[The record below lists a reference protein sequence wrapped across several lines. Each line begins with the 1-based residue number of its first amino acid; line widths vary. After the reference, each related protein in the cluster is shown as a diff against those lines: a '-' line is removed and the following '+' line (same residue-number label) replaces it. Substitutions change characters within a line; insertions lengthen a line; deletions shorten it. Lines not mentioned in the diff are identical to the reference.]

1 MKQRFQQS
9 LLLMLLMLVGVPLG
23 VWADREVLQP
33 QFGKQVITV
42 ASDEVITF
50 KDPKGDTDYTGTT
63 AENAQSLTVFQP
75 AEEGMSVQITF
86 ESMNM
91 GGQNSYY
98 SFANVYSGN
107 PDADDTFVW
116 ATTTGE
122 VSSSYSE
129 SLLPA
134 GNILRAYPNERNKT
148 YTDETYISAAA
159 DGSLSVGFAYRY
171 AYSCTGWVAK
181 VKVVKLENM
190 TITGAGSNYEG
201 IGGTLTSKQNVALA
215 NAYVTATGVM
225 NPDNVTGIYFTMTQ
239 NEGVVDPTALKL
251 FKGDTQLDATC
262 SVVGGTTT
270 DYMFTL
276 NEAPADGTTTFTI
289 KGDILGTA
297 AVGAKVQVDVT
308 KVTTVAQTEG
318 IAPFAAASSVV
329 IENPALVIMT
339 ATPQTI
345 TVSETPLQFYD
356 EGGKDGGIV
365 SKTNGQVTFLSGVE
379 GQKVMVNFTVNQIW
393 HGSLY
398 NQELRIYSG
407 TEVNAANLIKTL
419 QQGETGIVRS
429 TADDGSLTVVLFSD
443 ASNDIAAD
451 GFEAEVSLFTPQPM
465 DFNGLTAV
473 AASTETV
480 AAGDEGQDMLTV
492 TVKALNTEPA
502 MQVTKMAFSAGENF
516 ALATKAELYFGSAKV
531 GEAVVE
537 GSSFDITL
545 TAPQTLAE
553 GDNLFTL
560 KYTIS
565 DEALND
571 QTVSAQLVSVT
582 ALVNN
587 VEKTEAATADAVTR
601 TVKNIA
607 ISHANQG
614 TVTKTVNG
622 SIAFTHKAKSE
633 YSTQYEAGTDD
644 RINVF
649 KPKHEGY
656 VTQIEFS
663 EFAIYYYSYSPSSCA
678 KFTIYNGTGTAG
690 EVLWTVN
697 SKDDYTTGPGRVI
710 RSTAADGSLTVVF
723 NPNNSYS
730 TANGF
735 KATVSEYLMK
745 NMAVAAVEAAQA
757 STADASIGAADQDL
771 LTVNVKTD
779 GSLNALTLS
788 GMKLNLKGTEAN
800 LAKVSIWQDDTKLG
814 EAAAATEVDVTFGEA
829 VTLAE
834 GDNLFTVK
842 ADINADAEEN
852 ATIDASLVSV
862 HVGTAD
868 VAATAG
874 DPEGTRT
881 LKNQV
886 LMTEGDHGT
895 LALGLGKTVA
905 IYDDGGAEGDGADG
919 VEATLT
925 LAPTGEADCLKLTDL
940 GISFAYTA
948 HLYIYKGGE
957 VNDDNQIVD
966 LTGSSA
972 KFEPIV
978 TDADFDGG
986 KLTLKYVGKGSY
998 TRPNFAVQAEGYK
1011 KSDVVV
1017 TAVSAEDISVSEVLK
1032 GQTDVKMLKIAV
1044 EAKGELA
1051 PAVITAFD
1059 IDGINGEALE
1069 AYHIYQTG
1077 TTTTFSANN
1086 EFSESYSITNSGTY
1100 YFWLTYDVKATAE
1113 VGQTAEAVL
1122 NSITVNGN
1130 VIEAAT
1136 DIADITVASGKSGTY
1151 TVGANADYATIQDAI
1166 DDFGTLGMEGPVVL
1180 KIKAGEYNEK
1190 VRIPYIKGMGATNTL
1205 TIESESGER
1214 DVKIYHNQYTTAGY
1228 SDDQHK
1234 KDYGVI
1240 TLYEAS
1246 YVTLKNLEVT
1256 TTDKAYKAVVM
1267 VKDESRHVTIDN
1279 CYLHAPACTASS
1291 GEDVCLVGHTIIDE
1305 ENKNNDYLTVKN
1317 CLLEGGKMGISMGGT
1332 NYVALPKEVGGI
1344 IEGNTFKN
1352 NAQKAIYVMDELGVK
1367 IKNNT
1372 IIIEADAP
1380 TKMSVGI
1387 LDMQLRDEY
1396 AEATEIT
1403 GNIFNVAPSTYV
1415 SVMNLRQMEGTSE
1428 APVLIANNIINLAS
1442 LNASYAAI
1450 KFNSASTRNVNVAH
1464 NTIRMTG
1471 DNGGAAFWASSTLG
1485 DGYGNI
1491 NVVNNII
1498 QNETS
1503 GYAVNLYND
1512 GNLGTDKINFQNN
1525 LMYTAGETFY
1535 RASSGTSGDFASF
1548 VEKTGATACINK
1560 QAQFVSDDVLEPS
1573 ATLDGDLLKAVKL
1586 SYVATDIQ
1594 GTVRPEENI
1603 SIGAYE
1609 YDPDITRVP
1618 VVAEG
1623 YPKAVATAFNEA
1635 MITVKADMNGKAYI
1649 MVLTAD
1655 AEAPAAEALKE
1666 TTYTTTLNKDAE
1678 ASLKIDTLQEQTAY
1692 KAYVLVESTRGN
1704 ATEVLT
1710 TETFTTPLEPIE
1722 LTIACT
1728 EPVTTVASGTE
1739 TALKVMVASGRAP
1752 YTVTWL
1758 NSKHEAVGEPVETS
1772 LEGEEIVLNITP
1784 AQSGDYY
1791 VTIKDAQ
1798 QFEAKDTCRIIVTGE
1813 ALVADFENL
1822 YLAENSHWRGPDTKG
1837 EIEEGL
1843 YGDDQYQGSFLSGSY
1858 KFSNNY
1864 SIDWGSWSGFSYSN
1878 HTGTTFASYAT
1889 DQWNSCV
1896 GKGYNDSENYAVF
1909 FEDAYAPM
1917 TVSVLN
1923 NPEGEQLSG
1932 FYITNAAVTVNSI
1945 LNGDGQTGEKD
1956 ANGNSVAGDQGF
1968 YQSDYL
1974 KLIITADDDDNRT
1987 IEYYLADYRNENA
2000 DEHYYVN
2007 DWQWVDLSSLG
2018 TVKELSF
2025 HLEAS
2030 RSNAWGYTTPLYFCM
2045 DDFNGEAP
2053 VVPTLAVA
2061 DFENI
2066 EIEMESHMSIS
2077 TEDDDERTSFQSGSF
2092 EFATGC
2098 MSDYD
2103 YWYWFGYANQTDNT
2117 YTTLVDQWK
2126 NIVGGGHNSAN
2137 YGVAYAAE
2145 FNGPC
2150 YATITGSDEGFEVPG
2165 FYITNSAYAYTS
2177 ITGGDPY
2184 AKKFGEGDW
2193 FKLTITGYDAAG
2205 AETGTVDYYLADLRD
2220 VNNAYVVNSWRYV
2233 DLSSLGKVKKLGFAL
2248 TSSDNGTY
2256 GMNTPAYFCF
2266 DDMGAEKPESE
2277 EPLELLP
2284 LSYFYN
2290 GPATM
2295 EDLELAD
2302 ESFWNGS
2309 DGTGSFISG
2318 GYRFENGYETSDYGP
2333 YAYGWFYSNKTA
2345 TTFVNYVT
2353 DMYNSAAGKGAED
2366 SKTYAVFNVNN
2377 WTPKG
2382 VEVLAADGE
2391 EVSGFYVTN
2400 AAYSYTSMIN
2410 GDDYAKKFG
2419 QDDWF
2424 KLTVTGYDAAGEQTG
2439 TVDFYLAD
2447 LRDAQASY
2455 ILKTWRWV
2463 DLTSLGKVKRL
2474 GFSLSSSDNGDWGM
2488 NTPAYF
2494 CLDNL
2499 GGVKPENEGP
2509 IPTGILQLLNSTN
2522 GSQQRYDL
2530 GGRKLDRQVK
2540 GLNIVRMPDGTVR
2553 KVMVK

>member
-23 VWADREVLQP
+23 AWADREVNQLQL
-33 QFGKQVITV
+33 GKQTIEV

-50 KDPKGDTDYTGTT
+50 YDPWGT
-63 AENAQSLTVFQP
+63 ANIVDNNSYNAQSLTVFKP
-75 AEEGMSVQITF
+75 VEAGKSVQITF
-86 ESMNM
+86 EKIDLNQYS
-91 GGQNSYY
+91 NSYFLY
-98 SFANVYSGN
+98 MNLYDGIA
-107 PDADDTFVW
+107 DADDSFTW
-116 ATTTGE
+116 ATSTSSVT
-122 VSSSYSE
+122 SSSNLSGLNGTLIAE
-129 SLLPA
+129 KINNDNKPSLPA
-134 GNILRAYPNERNKT
+134 V
-148 YTDETYISAAA
+148 YTSGTG
-159 DGSLSVGFAYRY
+159 DGALSVGLMHRN
-171 AYSCTGWVAK
+171 SNKCEGWVAK
-181 VKVVKLENM
+181 VKVVQLENM

-251 FKGDTQLDATC
+251 FKGDTQVEATC
-262 SVVGGTTT
+262 SVVGGSAT

-329 IENPALVIMT
+329 VENPALVFMT
-339 ATPQTI
+339 ATPQTV
-345 TVSETPLQFYD
+345 TVGETALQFYD
-356 EGGKDGGIV
+356 EGGKDGGIL

-379 GQKVMVNFTVNQIW
+379 GQKVMVNFTVNKIW
-393 HGSLY
+393 HGSYY

-407 TEVNAANLIKTL
+407 SEVNVENLIRTL

-443 ASNDIAAD
+443 ASNDNAAD

-492 TVKALNTEPA
+492 TVKAQNTEPA

-516 ALATKAELYFGSAKV
+516 ALVTKAELYFGSTKV

-607 ISHANQG
+607 ISQASQG
-614 TVTKTVNG
+614 TVTKTVN
-622 SIAFTHKAKSE
+622 SAIAFETKTAST
-633 YSTQYEAGTDD
+633 YSSYCEAGIDT
-644 RINVF
+644 RTNIFV
-649 KPKHEGY
+649 PKHEGM
-656 VTQIEFS
+656 VAQIEFS
-663 EFAIYYYSYSPSSCA
+663 DFNVQYASTTYGNKSTFKIYA
-678 KFTIYNGTGTAG
+678 GQGTDGP
-690 EVLWTVN
+690 VLWELN
-697 SKDDYTTGPGRVI
+697 DNAQESTGPGKPI
-710 RSTAADGSLTVVF
+710 RSTAADGSMTIVF
-723 NPNNSYS
+723 SPNTSYS
-730 TANGF
+730 YYYRGF

-771 LTVNVKTD
+771 LTINVKTD

-814 EAAAATEVDVTFGEA
+814 EAAAAAEVDVTFGEA

-852 ATIDASLVSV
+852 ATIDARLEAVTVSGNTV
-862 HVGTAD
+862 V
-868 VAATAG
+868 ATAG
-874 DPEGTRT
+874 DPEGTRM

-919 VEATLT
+919 VEATIT
-925 LAPTGEADCLKLTDL
+925 LAPTGEAESIKITCQN
-940 GISFAYTA
+940 INFAYTA
-948 HLYIYKGGE
+948 FLYIYEGSE
-957 VNDDNQIVD
+957 VNEEKLLMDNKGASKPFSPIIVD
-966 LTGSSA
+966 G
-972 KFEPIV
+972 PV
-978 TDADFDGG
+978 TI
-986 KLTLKYVGKGSY
+986 KYVGKGSY
-998 TRPNFAVQAEGYK
+998 TKPNFAITAEGYK
-1011 KSDVVV
+1011 KTDVVV
-1017 TAVSAEDISVSEVLK
+1017 TGVTTEDISVSEVLK

-1077 TTTTFSANN
+1077 TTTTFSANTP
-1086 EFSESYSITNSGTY
+1086 FSESYSITNSGTY
-1100 YFWLTYDVKATAE
+1100 YFWLTYDVKTTAE

-1151 TVGANADYATIQDAI
+1151 TVGANADYTTIQNAI

-1190 VRIPYIKGMGATNTL
+1190 VRVPYIKGMGATNTL

-1214 DVKIYHNQYTTAGY
+1214 DVKIYHDNYTTGGY

-1234 KDYGVI
+1234 KDYGVV

-1246 YVTLKNLEVT
+1246 YVTLRNLEICT
-1256 TTDKAYKAVVM
+1256 EDKAYKAVVM

-1279 CYLHAPACTASS
+1279 CYLHAPVCTASS

-1305 ENKNNDYLTVKN
+1305 ENRNNDYLTVKN
-1317 CLLEGGKMGISMGGT
+1317 CLLEGGKMGVSMGGT
-1332 NYVALPKEVGGI
+1332 SYVALPKEVGGI

-1352 NAQKAIYVMDELGVK
+1352 NGGKSIYVMDELGVK
-1367 IKNNT
+1367 IKNN
-1372 IIIEADAP
+1372 IVIVEASVT
-1380 TKMSVGI
+1380 TKTSVGI

-1396 AEATEIT
+1396 SEATEIT
-1403 GNIFNVAPSTYV
+1403 GNTFNVAPTAYCA
-1415 SVMNLRQMEGTSE
+1415 VMNLRQLEGTAE
-1428 APVLIANNIINLAS
+1428 APVIIANNVINLTS
-1442 LNASYAAI
+1442 LNASYSAFKFSGAKI
-1450 KFNSASTRNVNVAH
+1450 KNVNVAH

-1471 DNGGAAFWASSTLG
+1471 ENGGAAFWASSKL
-1485 DGYGNI
+1485 DEGYGNI

-1498 QNETS
+1498 QNETN

-1512 GNLGTDKINFQNN
+1512 GNLGVDKINFQNN
-1525 LMYTAGETFY
+1525 LIYTAGETFY

-1560 QAQFVSDDVLEPS
+1560 QALFVSNDVLEPS

-1655 AEAPAAEALKE
+1655 AEAPTAEALKE
-1666 TTYTTTLNKDAE
+1666 STNTVTLNKDAE
-1678 ASLKIDTLQEQTAY
+1678 ASLKIGSLEEATEY

-1710 TETFTTPLEPIE
+1710 TEAFTTPLEPIE
-1722 LTIACT
+1722 LMIACT

-1798 QFEAKDTCRIIVTGE
+1798 LFEAKDTCRIIVTGE

-1837 EIEEGL
+1837 TIEEGL

-1878 HTGTTFASYAT
+1878 HTGTTFASYTT

-1987 IEYYLADYRNENA
+1987 IEYYLADYRSENA

-2018 TVKELSF
+2018 TVKELCF

-2053 VVPTLAVA
+2053 AVPTLAVA

-2066 EIEMESHMSIS
+2066 EIEAESHMSVS

-2098 MSDYD
+2098 MSDYN
-2103 YWYWFGYANQTDNT
+2103 YWYWFGYANQTDNI
-2117 YTTLVDQWK
+2117 YTTLADQWK

-2193 FKLTITGYDAAG
+2193 FKLTITGYDTVG

-2277 EPLELLP
+2277 EP
-2284 LSYFYN
+2284 
-2290 GPATM
+2290 
-2295 EDLELAD
+2295 
-2302 ESFWNGS
+2302 
-2309 DGTGSFISG
+2309 
-2318 GYRFENGYETSDYGP
+2318 
-2333 YAYGWFYSNKTA
+2333 
-2345 TTFVNYVT
+2345 
-2353 DMYNSAAGKGAED
+2353 
-2366 SKTYAVFNVNN
+2366 
-2377 WTPKG
+2377 
-2382 VEVLAADGE
+2382 
-2391 EVSGFYVTN
+2391 
-2400 AAYSYTSMIN
+2400 
-2410 GDDYAKKFG
+2410 
-2419 QDDWF
+2419 
-2424 KLTVTGYDAAGEQTG
+2424 
-2439 TVDFYLAD
+2439 
-2447 LRDAQASY
+2447 
-2455 ILKTWRWV
+2455 
-2463 DLTSLGKVKRL
+2463 
-2474 GFSLSSSDNGDWGM
+2474 
-2488 NTPAYF
+2488 
-2494 CLDNL
+2494 
-2499 GGVKPENEGP
+2499 